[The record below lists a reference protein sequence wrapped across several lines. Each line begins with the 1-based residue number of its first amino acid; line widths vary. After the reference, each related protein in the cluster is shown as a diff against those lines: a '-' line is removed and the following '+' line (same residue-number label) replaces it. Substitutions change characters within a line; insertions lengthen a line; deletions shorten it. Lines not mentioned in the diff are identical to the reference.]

1 MPQTEGQRNQFV
13 DFRALRKSL
22 SFAEVLKHYGVEIKH
37 QKGNRHVGFCPLPTH
52 QGKKRSPSFSA
63 KLDFGV
69 WHCFGCRAS
78 GNLIEFAVRMEG
90 LDPTDK
96 QQFRQVAL
104 KLQEV
109 FGAPKPTEV
118 EVAKPEKSPPAKSL
132 AASPAKELPVVIN
145 EPLNFVLKNLDQDHP
160 YLKERGFTPETIR
173 SFGLGYCSR
182 ALMSGRVVIP
192 IHDEG
197 NRLVGYAGR
206 LVCDNQISEYH
217 PKYRLPAPRE
227 REGRRLEFRKSLLVY
242 NANWLREPVERLIVV
257 EGFPSV
263 WWLTQHGYSRC
274 GCGDGKRLLGGAR
287 ADHRAARQSGRRGL
301 DLDRRRR
308 RRPRLR
314 REHLPRT
321 GATIGTCG
329 GPSCRKA
336 SQRTAHRAIWKSC
349 FGQFEFF
356 VLRAIRQG
364 RSL

>member
-217 PKYRLPAPRE
+217 PKYKLPAPRE

-242 NANWLREPVERLIVV
+242 NANRLREPVERLIVV

-263 WWLTQHGYSRC
+263 WWLTQHRYPDVVAVMGNDCSEEQGLIIAQRVRVD
-274 GCGDGKRLLGGAR
+274 GAVWILTDGDDGGRDCAESIFRELAPYRYVRWAKLPQGQPTDCTPGDLEELLW
-287 ADHRAARQSGRRGL
+287 
-301 DLDRRRR
+301 
-308 RRPRLR
+308 P
-314 REHLPRT
+314 
-321 GATIGTCG
+321 
-329 GPSCRKA
+329 
-336 SQRTAHRAIWKSC
+336 
-349 FGQFEFF
+349 
-356 VLRAIRQG
+356 V
-364 RSL
+364 